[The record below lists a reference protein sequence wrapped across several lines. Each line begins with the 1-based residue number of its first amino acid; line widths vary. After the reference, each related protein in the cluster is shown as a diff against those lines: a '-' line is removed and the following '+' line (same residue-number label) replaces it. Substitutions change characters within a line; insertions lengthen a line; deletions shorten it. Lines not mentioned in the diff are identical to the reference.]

1 MKKYDLI
8 WVWTCVCLLCLTAC
22 QKVTTE
28 DIIGQEPVKDG
39 IVVQFNVTKLE
50 QIPFPTSM
58 AVRASDVKSLC
69 GKVSLAVYQGGT
81 KINQVNQQSGDADFG
96 RFKLVLAPGT
106 YQLVVIA
113 HNGLKNPTM
122 TDIGKITF
130 EGKVTDT
137 FYHYSEL
144 SVEQTATHDLELQRA
159 VAMFRLVATDNVP
172 SAVSRMLFYY
182 TGGSSTFDAVHGV
195 GSVNSRQSE
204 YRDVTADMVGKPA
217 SFEVY
222 TFPRADSNALKMT
235 VTALGA
241 TDNTI
246 ALKEF
251 PEVGIQRNMITQYS
265 GEFFGGSSGGGTTDP
280 GTITLDIHSV
290 DEWTQID
297 STY

>member
-1 MKKYDLI
+1 
-8 WVWTCVCLLCLTAC
+8 
-22 QKVTTE
+22 
-28 DIIGQEPVKDG
+28 
-39 IVVQFNVTKLE
+39 
-50 QIPFPTSM
+50 
-58 AVRASDVKSLC
+58 
-69 GKVSLAVYQGGT
+69 
-81 KINQVNQQSGDADFG
+81 
-96 RFKLVLAPGT
+96 
-106 YQLVVIA
+106 
-113 HNGLKNPTM
+113 
-122 TDIGKITF
+122 
-130 EGKVTDT
+130 
-137 FYHYSEL
+137 
-144 SVEQTATHDLELQRA
+144 
-159 VAMFRLVATDNVP
+159 
-172 SAVSRMLFYY
+172 
-182 TGGSSTFDAVHGV
+182 
-195 GSVNSRQSE
+195 
-204 YRDVTADMVGKPA
+204 MVGKPG

>member
-1 MKKYDLI
+1 MKKYYFL
-8 WVWTCVCLLCLTAC
+8 WVWTCVFIFCLTAC

-28 DIIGQEPVKDG
+28 DIIGQEPAKDG
-39 IVVQFNVTKLE
+39 VTVQFNVTKLE
-50 QIPFPTSM
+50 QIPFPTAM
-58 AVRASDVKSLC
+58 NVRAADVKSLC
-69 GKVSLAVYQGGT
+69 SKVSLAVYQAGT
-81 KINQVNQQSGDADFG
+81 KFSQINQLSTDADFG
-96 RFKLVLAPGT
+96 RFKLVLASGS
-106 YQLVVIA
+106 YQFVVIA
-113 HNGLKNPTM
+113 HNGQKNPTM

-130 EGKVTDT
+130 DGKVTDT
-137 FYHYSEL
+137 FYHYAEFT
-144 SVEQTATHDLELQRA
+144 VDQTATHDLELQRA
-159 VAMFRLVATDNVP
+159 VAMFRLIATDNVP
-172 SAVSRMLFYY
+172 AAVSRMQFYY

-204 YRDVTADMVGKPA
+204 YRDVTADMVGKPG

-280 GTITLDIHSV
+280 GTISLDIHSV

>member
-69 GKVSLAVYQGGT
+69 GKVSLAVYQSGT
-81 KINQVNQQSGDADFG
+81 KISQVNQQSSDADFG

-130 EGKVTDT
+130 DGKVTDT

-204 YRDVTADMVGKPA
+204 YRD
-217 SFEVY
+217 EVY